1 MNQFGKIFKFE
12 LKYYLKNKVFVGITV
27 FLVLLMAFIMFIPR
41 ITESVDTDTAD
52 NSAEE
57 LAVMLVKSNDTA
69 QADMVKE
76 LFSAVSLK
84 PRQMG

>member
-1 MNQFGKIFKFE
+1 MKQFGTILGFE

-69 QADMVKE
+69 PFVKGSH
-76 LFSAVSLK
+76 LLK
-84 PRQMG
+84 